1 MPLHHVRTVFRRF
14 IRHNGFDAAILA
26 QLAIIEAT
34 PGRVVCQVPVQQ
46 ENTNRLGTA
55 HGGWLATI
63 VDVAGSL
70 SIASYGRD
78 KTGVSVDINTSYLS
92 AAKLGDMLT
101 VDAVCLKLG
110 RNLAFTQVDLKVGE
124 KQVATGRHTKHL
136 GGQPPHPAKPEPSS

>member
-1 MPLHHVRTVFRRF
+1 MPLHHIRAVFRRF

-26 QLAIIEAT
+26 QLAILEAT

-70 SIASYGRD
+70 SIASHGRD
-78 KTGVSVDINTSYLS
+78 ATGVSIDINTSYLS
-92 AAKLGDMLT
+92 APKLGETLT
-101 VDAVCLKLG
+101 VEAVCQKLG
-110 RNLAFTQVDLKVGE
+110 RNLAFTQVELRVG
-124 KQVATGRHTKHL
+124 QRLVATGRHTKHL
-136 GGQPPHPAKPEPSS
+136 GGQLPHHAKPEPAN